1 MFESFLIYFPVLLM
15 NLQLFNPLRYY
26 LIFFLFS
33 WKLEIFETEA
43 TLSEEISVKLEEFS
57 VPILE
62 NSPKF

>member
-62 NSPKF
+62 NSPNF